1 MVEFFNFFGKLYF
14 SIEPLTFETS
24 TLANI
29 KAFSLTIA
37 VGISVS
43 WQALDVSSFKMSLK
57 ISSVFIFEK
66 KKQSFRFL
74 L

>member
-1 MVEFFNFFGKLYF
+1 MVEFFNFFGKLDF
-14 SIEPLTFETS
+14 SIESLTFETR

-29 KAFSLTIA
+29 QAFSLTIV

-43 WQALDVSSFKMSLK
+43 WQALEVSNFKMSLK